1 MDYAFANVEVFENT
15 SQVKIPKDPLQQI
28 IGQQNAVNLASI
40 VAKQRRNLLLVGPPG
55 TGKSLLA
62 QAIACHL
69 QKPTQ
74 EISVLHN
81 PENPERPAI
90 EIRTSQ
96 QIANEEKKAQQVQGK
111 TVKPE
116 NVPFFVSE
124 RLGFRCRKCGSNS
137 KPAIN
142 ACPKCGSDKFAT
154 SRSPFGDLLAP
165 YLEDPRRSDRVH
177 TTRQNE
183 TTGLEE
189 VIVYEKDGAGSIRIL
204 DQKSLEQI
212 DALKKKRPRKVIV
225 PLKRKTFVAVTG
237 SSETELLGDVRH
249 DPYGGHAQI
258 GTPPYMRVVGGA
270 IHEAHEGV
278 LFVDE
283 VSSLQ
288 HLQRYLLTA
297 MQEKKFAIAGKTPQS
312 SGAIVR
318 VDDVP
323 CEFIL
328 VAASNINDLCHI
340 LPPLHSR
347 IIGNGYEVL
356 LDTWMPDNA
365 ENQGKLVQFA
375 TQEILR
381 DGKIPHATYKAVEA
395 IIAEARRRCQLTEDA
410 QGLTLRLRE
419 LSGIIRMAG
428 DIAVGK
434 NAEFIEEEF
443 VKQAILRGRTIEE
456 QLSDKYG
463 SVWKAGLSEA
473 TLGHDKKP
481 TQKEV
486 S

>member
-1 MDYAFANVEVFENT
+1 MDYAYVNVFENT
-15 SQVKIPKDPLQQI
+15 SQVKIPKDPLEQI
-28 IGQQNAVNLASI
+28 IGQQNAVNLAKI
-40 VAKQRRNLLLVGPPG
+40 AAKQRRNLLLVGPPG

-62 QAIACHL
+62 QAMACHL
-69 QKPTQ
+69 PKPMQ

-81 PENPERPAI
+81 PENQERPTV

-96 QIANEEKKAQQVQGK
+96 QIANEQKLAQQVEGK
-111 TVKPE
+111 NTGPE
-116 NVPFFVSE
+116 HVPFFVSE

-137 KPAIN
+137 KPSVN
-142 ACPKCGSDKFAT
+142 ACPKCGSDKFST
-154 SRSPFGDLLAP
+154 SRSPFGDLLSP
-165 YLEDPRRSDRVH
+165 YLEDPRRSERVH

-183 TTGLEE
+183 TTGMEE
-189 VIVYEKDGAGSIRIL
+189 VIVYERQGDAIRIL
-204 DQKSLEQI
+204 DQKALEQI
-212 DALKKKRPRKVIV
+212 DALKRRRPRKVIV
-225 PLKRKTFVAVTG
+225 PLKRKTFVTATG
-237 SSETELLGDVRH
+237 ASETELLGDVRH

-278 LFVDE
+278 LFADE

-297 MQEKKFAIAGKTPQS
+297 MQERKFAIAGKNPQS
-312 SGAIVR
+312 SGAVVR

-323 CEFIL
+323 CDFIL
-328 VAASNINDLCHI
+328 VAASNINDLHHI

-347 IIGNGYEVL
+347 IVGNGYEVL

-365 ENQGKLVQFA
+365 ENCEKLTQFVS
-375 TQEILR
+375 QEIRR
-381 DGKIPHATYKAVEA
+381 DGKIPHATFKAVEA
-395 IIAEARRRCQLTEDA
+395 IISEARRRCQITEET

-428 DIAVGK
+428 DIAVNKEAG
-434 NAEFIEEEF
+434 FIEEDF
-443 VKQAILRGRTIEE
+443 VKQAIQRGRTIEE

-463 SVWKAGLSEA
+463 SVWKAGLSE
-473 TLGHDKKP
+473 TSLGRDKKP